1 MTAFYKKPDVLDA
14 LPMLG
19 NGIIEASAGT
29 GKTYTLE
36 HLVVELLLRHED
48 VELENILVVTFT
60 EKATAEL
67 RARVRKLL
75 SSVVA
80 AASRGGDAVRG
91 EGEVGWEIDDA
102 QRRKLERALFAFD
115 VAPIYTIHGFCQ
127 RVLTEYA
134 FASGRAFEQHHA
146 EIGPLFERAFTEAM
160 RRTLSCRDETRVW
173 LEAWLEVGGVDD
185 LRDLLMR
192 AMASRAEIWPIYRGD
207 ALQEGLDEFGD
218 NFWET
223 YRELYK
229 RRCESRER
237 AFRAAQRDWV
247 KHKSVARFLMR
258 IDKEVVDLKHSLH
271 NVDRSTPRHERFIKL
286 VARLTRFKPAIAQR
300 FLPLMSEALELEKDR
315 QAAYTYDDMLT
326 LVRDALSGPSGPR
339 LTQALRRRHRWALID
354 EFQDTDEVQWDIF
367 ERLFVERDDGGVVV
381 IGDPKQAIYGFR
393 NADVYTYIDACRALE
408 ARAAD
413 GGAPCARVQLTQNWR
428 STPRLIDAYNALLDQ
443 SRDVPF
449 FSSKDIRYDH
459 PVRAGDEDLMTL
471 GADGGELAPIVIGA
485 MKRRDG
491 ENATSVKTTDVYAC
505 YGRWVASEIRS
516 ILDGG
521 PGAIRFGKAGAEEA
535 VGAKDIYVLTRT
547 HSDAARLEE
556 HLRALDIPYVIHR
569 EEDLFSTKEARSVL
583 ELLSAIERPHERS
596 RRLKAWATPF
606 FGVPLDE
613 LVGCRDVGEGH
624 PLYRSLLTWSG
635 LARQQR
641 YEQLFA
647 SVLRGSGIVR
657 REVFAGEDERALTNY
672 LQLFE
677 VLLEEARLGRVDF
690 PELVARTQ
698 AFIQKKRRP
707 LSEDGAARRAEADRD
722 AVQIMTMHKS
732 KGLEAPVVFL
742 YAFGGFSGEYWPF
755 HYDNRAGERVR
766 ALHILKPER
775 KIRPKLHARVED
787 ESKQEDERLLYVALT
802 RAKARVYLPL
812 VPCVNGTPICKY
824 IASRSYN
831 AINRRLDEVWGDVMA
846 GEEKRGLFE
855 LQEIPYFGAP
865 PRARPVEANPDV
877 VAAWSPR
884 ARLLEDS
891 PEESVWRSERAR
903 ALRVES
909 YTSLKRRA
917 GGYAQV
923 DAALDSM
930 LIADDEVGTLEA
942 TISTDELP
950 GGVRTGQFL
959 HILLERLDYA
969 SLTRHSDFEQWAE
982 DASVVELFER
992 AMLEHGFGPEYLTL
1006 SQRIVHRA
1014 LTGTVPLGEDG
1025 VAYGVG
1031 LCVPNVREMEFLY
1044 PIPERDHPALGEE
1057 LNAPLEIGRG
1067 FVKGYIDY
1075 VFEQWGRV
1083 YFLDWKSDILD
1094 RYDEATLG
1102 LHFEANYARQAE
1114 LYALAL
1120 CKLLEISDEETYEQ
1134 RFGGAVYGFLRGI
1147 SEDGDH
1153 GWYWHRPTWAQVRA
1167 VHDELMGHGW
1177 GGSR

>member
-1 MTAFYKKPDVLDA
+1 MTAFFKKPEVLDA
-14 LPMLG
+14 LPEVG
-19 NGIIEASAGT
+19 HGIIEASAGT
-29 GKTYTLE
+29 GKTFTLE
-36 HLVVELLLRHED
+36 HLVVEILLRHED
-48 VELENILVVTFT
+48 VELENVLVVTFT

-67 RARVRKLL
+67 RARVRALL
-75 SSVVA
+75 GRVVA
-80 AASRGGDAVRG
+80 AARAGQPVG
-91 EGEVGWEIDDA
+91 EPGVDPGWVIDDA
-102 QRRKLERALFAFD
+102 GRRKLERALFSFD

-134 FASGRAFEQHHA
+134 FASGRAFEQQHA
-146 EIGPLFERAFTEAM
+146 ELGPLFERAFTEAM

-207 ALQEGLDEFGD
+207 ALAEGMEEFGET
-218 NFWET
+218 FWET
-223 YRELYK
+223 YRELYT
-229 RRCESRER
+229 RRCVARER
-237 AFRAAQRDWV
+237 AFRAAQADWV
-247 KHKSVARFLMR
+247 EHRSVARFLMR
-258 IDKEVVDLKHSLH
+258 IDKEVTDLKHSLH
-271 NVDRSTPRHERFIKL
+271 NVERSTPRHERFIKL
-286 VARLTRFKPAIAQR
+286 VSRLIRFKPAIAQR
-300 FLPLMSEALELEKDR
+300 FLPLMEQALEREKDR
-315 QAAYTYDDMLT
+315 QAAYTFDDMLT
-326 LVRDALSGPSGPR
+326 LVRDALSGPNGPR

-354 EFQDTDEVQWDIF
+354 EFQDTDEVQWEIF
-367 ERLFVERDDGGVVV
+367 ERLFAERDDGGMVV

-408 ARAAD
+408 ARADA
-413 GGAPCARVQLTQNWR
+413 GGPPCARVQLTQNFR
-428 STPRLIDAYNALLDQ
+428 STPRLIDAYNAILDQ
-443 SRDVPF
+443 GRDLPF
-449 FSSKDIRYDH
+449 FSGDEIRYDH
-459 PVRAGDEDLMTL
+459 PVRAGVEELVAL
-471 GADGGELAPIVIGA
+471 GADGQQLAPIVIGA

-491 ENATSVKTTDVYAC
+491 EDASSVKTSDVYAC

-521 PGAIRFGKAGAEEA
+521 PGEVRFGPEGATER
-535 VGAKDIYVLTRT
+535 VGARDIYVLTRT

-556 HLRALDIPYVIHR
+556 YLRALDVPYVIHR
-569 EEDLFSTKEARSVL
+569 EEDLFGTPEARAVL
-583 ELLSAIERPHERS
+583 ELLAAIERPHERS

-624 PLYRSLLTWSG
+624 PLYRALLTWSG

-707 LSEDGAARRAEADRD
+707 LSEDGAARRAEVDRD

-755 HYDNRAGERVR
+755 HYENRQHERVR

-775 KIRPKLHARVED
+775 KIRPKLHARVEE
-787 ESKQEDERLLYVALT
+787 ESRQEDERLLYVALT

-812 VPCVNGTPICKY
+812 VPCVNGVPVCKH
-824 IASRSYN
+824 IATRSYN
-831 AINRRLDEVWGDVMA
+831 AVNRRLDEVWGEVSA
-846 GEEKRGLFE
+846 GEDRRGLFALE
-855 LQEIPYFGAP
+855 EIPYFGAP
-865 PRARPVEANPDV
+865 PRARLSEADPAV
-877 VAAWSPR
+877 VASWSPR
-884 ARLLEDS
+884 PRLLEDP
-891 PEESVWRSERAR
+891 PEDGVWRAERAR

-923 DAALDSM
+923 DAALDGM
-930 LIADDEVGTLEA
+930 LVADDEVGTLEA

-959 HILLERLDYA
+959 HIVLERLDYA
-969 SLTRHSDFEQWAE
+969 SLTRHADFDQWAE
-982 DASVVELFER
+982 DPGVVALFER
-992 AMLEHGFGPEYLTL
+992 AMLEHGIGPEYLAL

-1014 LTGTVPLGEDG
+1014 LTGTVPLGDDG

-1044 PIPERDHPALGEE
+1044 PIPEDHHPALGEE
-1057 LNAPLEIGRG
+1057 LGAPLEIGRG
-1067 FVKGYIDY
+1067 FIKGYIDY

-1094 RYDEATLG
+1094 RYDEATLA

-1120 CKLLEISDEETYEQ
+1120 CKLLEISDEDAYER

-1147 SEDGDH
+1147 DEGGDQ
-1153 GWYWHRPTWAQVRA
+1153 GWYGHRPTWAQVRA
-1167 VHDELMGHGW
+1167 VHDELMGREW